1 MKEIIE
7 NQEAYSLYLSYLQ
20 TKMNALVPPMVREIL
35 TPLTFKRVFIYYQK
49 NLKGETG
56 LLLGQELEKAGK
68 EVFYKASDSS
78 ASDDID
84 SKEDDLLIDAYAL
97 GNELKEEEKRTVEA
111 FNKRKGRKISLLVP
125 SGINPLTG
133 EGETYAEADC
143 TLSVSPLLAGNYL
156 DNGLNASREVR
167 SIFNIDPD
175 FKGQTYLLEKADLKG
190 FYPKR
195 RRNTNKGSYGSTGII
210 GGSSLYYGA
219 PLLSSSASS
228 SYRMGTGYSHL
239 FVPKSVFSHYVVSD
253 PQVLVSEVGEKD
265 GFIDLKEDDFLKV
278 LKCRSLAFGMGCGVS
293 KSVYDS
299 LVLLLKN
306 YKGILIIDADGLNS
320 LAKYGSEVLKDH
332 QCEVIITPHLK
343 EFSRLT
349 GQAVSDI
356 KRHVFSLGRKFAK
369 DHQVTLVLKSAST
382 VVFNKDGKEAVI
394 SSFGNSGLAKAGSGD
409 LLSGLIAGLA
419 SVNSSFPYM
428 DALAGV
434 FILGRCAEE
443 RGKKQPEFTLTAA
456 DILKEIPDVAKE
468 IV

>member
-7 NQEAYSLYLSYLQ
+7 DQESYSLYLGYLQ
-20 TKMNALVPPMVREIL
+20 MKINDLVPLMAKEIL
-35 TPLTFKRVFIYYQK
+35 KSLTFKRVFIYYQK

-68 EVFYKASDSS
+68 EVFYKESDSS
-78 ASDDID
+78 ASNDLD

-143 TLSVSPLLAGNYL
+143 TLSPSPLLAGNYL
-156 DNGLNASREVR
+156 DNGLNASKEVR
-167 SIFNIDPD
+167 SVFKTDSD
-175 FKGQTYLLEKADLKG
+175 FTGQTYLLEKADLKG

-195 RRNTNKGSYGSTGII
+195 KRNTNKGSYGSTGII
-210 GGSSLYYGA
+210 GGSSLYFGA
-219 PLLSSSASS
+219 PLLSYSASS
-228 SYRMGTGYSHL
+228 AYRMGTGYSHL

-265 GFIDLKEDDFLKV
+265 GFIDLKEDDLQKV
-278 LKCRSLAFGMGCGVS
+278 IKCRSLAFGMGCGVS
-293 KSVYDS
+293 ESVYDS
-299 LVLLLKN
+299 LVRLLKD

-320 LAKYGSEVLKDH
+320 LAKYGVNVLKDH

-343 EFSRLT
+343 EFSRLS
-349 GQAVSDI
+349 GLDVSDI
-356 KRHVFSLGRKFAK
+356 KSHIFSLGRKFSK
-369 DHQVTLVLKSAST
+369 DYQVTLVLKSAST

-419 SVNSSFPYM
+419 SVNSSLPYK

-443 RGKKQPEFTLTAA
+443 IGKKQPEFTLVAG
-456 DILKEIPDVAKE
+456 DILKEIPDIAKE